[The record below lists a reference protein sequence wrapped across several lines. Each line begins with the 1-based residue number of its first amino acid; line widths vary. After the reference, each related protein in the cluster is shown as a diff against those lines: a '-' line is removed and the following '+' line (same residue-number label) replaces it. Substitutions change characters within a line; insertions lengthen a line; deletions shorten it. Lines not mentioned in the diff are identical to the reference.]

1 MANCDDSLYARI
13 CDESPE
19 ISFKFDEERK
29 EHKTHRFSGSEEL
42 LEYIGERYM
51 RLSSDP
57 MDDDSD
63 KLFECLRREILS
75 NVEIPFC
82 KILCEA
88 SLTDLA
94 PKVWA
99 AFIEAVCET
108 ITKGTNV
115 FSLSSYDQ
123 INIKVLKDLGIIQD
137 ARTYEQNGEYL
148 TEESGYLFTPH
159 WFRKLFSDVALVER
173 DTLLRKYST
182 YMGCTEIRPM
192 ELFYPEQTV
201 KEISRMTRM
210 LMPDKFEMV
219 SERLHSEKFSTGIL
233 GILYG
238 APGAGKTEAVYQIAR
253 QTGRDLYLVSPS
265 NIQATFMGESE
276 KRVTDLFASY
286 EYCSSI
292 MEKHPILFFN
302 EADGILTKRFEN
314 PERAADVSQN
324 AIQTIILQ
332 AMEKI
337 QGIVLMT
344 TNILLNLDD
353 AMFRRVTVK
362 IETPIPDAQTR
373 EKIWAKRIPELPQ
386 EWIAELS
393 ASYPFTGGNIA
404 NVAKN
409 LLIDQCL
416 DENSFTLSHIREIC
430 DMEQVGRR
438 EKPRKRIGF

>member
-1 MANCDDSLYARI
+1 MSNGNDNLYAQV

-19 ISFKFDEERK
+19 ICHEFDGGKK
-29 EHKTHRFSGSEEL
+29 EHKTRRFSSSEEL
-42 LEYIGERYM
+42 LEYMGNRYS
-51 RLSSDP
+51 RISCDP

-63 KLFECLRREILS
+63 EDFESLRKEILA
-75 NVEIPFC
+75 NAEVPFC
-82 KILCEA
+82 KVLRE
-88 SLTDLA
+88 SLLTDLE

-99 AFIEAVCET
+99 VFMEAVCET

-115 FSLSSYDQ
+115 FSLCSYDQ
-123 INIKVLKDLGIIQD
+123 INIKVLKDSGIIQS

-148 TEESGYLFTPH
+148 TEESGYLFTPY

-210 LMPDKFEMV
+210 LMSDKFEMI

-253 QTGRDLYLVSPS
+253 QTGRDIYLVSPS
-265 NIQATFMGESE
+265 NIQATFVGESE
-276 KRVTDLFASY
+276 KRVTDLFAAY
-286 EYCSSI
+286 EYCSRI

-302 EADGILTKRFEN
+302 EADGILTKRLGN

-332 AMEKI
+332 AMEKM

-344 TNILLNLDD
+344 TNILSNLDN

-362 IETPIPDAQTR
+362 IETPVPDALTR
-373 EKIWAKRIPELPQ
+373 AKIWAKRIPEMPR
-386 EWIAELS
+386 EWVDRLS
-393 ASYPFTGGNIA
+393 EDYPFTGGNIA
-404 NVAKN
+404 NVVKN
-409 LLIDQCL
+409 ILIDECL
-416 DENSFTLSHIREIC
+416 DGNSFTLRHVRELC
-430 DMEQVGRR
+430 DMEQVGRK
-438 EKPRKRIGF
+438 EQPRKKIGF